1 MNLFDQ
7 IKTLNFPAPLPET
20 LLAVEQHFDAPQ
32 VADVATATQEAL
44 HQSELLTRMQPGDS
58 VAVGVGSR
66 GIANLATIVRTTVE
80 ALKAA
85 GLKPFII
92 PAMGS
97 HGGATVEGQIEVLA
111 NLGITVETVGA
122 DIRATMEVR
131 QIGQLP
137 DGPPLFQDVISAAA
151 DHTLLINRIK
161 PHTSFHGEL
170 ESGLAKMAV
179 IGLGKQRGAEM
190 MHSMGVEGLRRFIV
204 PAARLYET
212 KTNLR
217 GGLAIV
223 ENTTHQTAEIVGLS
237 AADIGGPR
245 ETELL
250 WRSKELMPSLPFE
263 EIDVLVVR
271 EMGKNISGT
280 GMDTNVINRLD
291 IPGQP
296 EPPDKPRIT
305 IIAVL
310 DLTEATHGNC
320 TGLGLANVTTARL
333 AQKIDWTAFYTN
345 ALTSGI
351 LNMARASLPMTLADD
366 RQTIQ
371 AAVRGCGQP
380 QQETVRLVFIHDTLS
395 LDRFWVSPSLRETV
409 EAQSGLKVVETAPL
423 RFDET
428 GRMVDPWE
436 LGD

>member
-7 IKTLNFPAPLPET
+7 IKTLNFSAPLPET
-20 LLAVEQHFDAPQ
+20 LLAVEQRFDAPR
-32 VADVATATQEAL
+32 VTDVVGATQEAL
-44 HQSELLTRMQPGDS
+44 HQSELLARMRPGDS

-66 GIANLATIVRTTVE
+66 GIANLAVIVRTTVE

-85 GLKPFII
+85 DFKPFII

-97 HGGATVEGQIEVLA
+97 HGGATVEGQIGMLA
-111 NLGITVETVGA
+111 NLGITAATVGA
-122 DIRATMEVR
+122 EIRATMEVR
-131 QIGQLP
+131 QIGRLP

-151 DHTLLINRIK
+151 DHTLLINRVK
-161 PHTSFHGEL
+161 PHTSFHGEM

-190 MHSMGVEGLRRFIV
+190 MHSMGVEGLRRFIA
-204 PAARLYET
+204 PAARFYET
-212 KTNLR
+212 ETNLR
-217 GGLAIV
+217 GGLAII
-223 ENTTHQTAEIVGLS
+223 ENATHQTAEIVGLTG
-237 AADIGGPR
+237 ADIGGPR

-250 WRSKELMPSLPFE
+250 RRSKELMPSLPFE

-271 EMGKNISGT
+271 DMGKNISGT

-296 EPPDKPRIT
+296 EPQDKPRIT

-320 TGLGLANVTTARL
+320 TGLGLANVTTTRL
-333 AQKIDWTAFYTN
+333 AQKIDWVAFYTN

-351 LNMARASLPMTLADD
+351 LNMARASLPLTLADD
-366 RQTIQ
+366 RQVIQ

-380 QQETVRLVFIHDTLS
+380 QQETARLVFIRDTLS
-395 LDRFWVSPSLRETV
+395 LDHFWVSPSLRE
-409 EAQSGLKVVETAPL
+409 VVETRFGLSVIKETPL
-423 RFDET
+423 QFDKM
-428 GRMVDPWE
+428 GRMVEPWE
-436 LGD
+436 LGY